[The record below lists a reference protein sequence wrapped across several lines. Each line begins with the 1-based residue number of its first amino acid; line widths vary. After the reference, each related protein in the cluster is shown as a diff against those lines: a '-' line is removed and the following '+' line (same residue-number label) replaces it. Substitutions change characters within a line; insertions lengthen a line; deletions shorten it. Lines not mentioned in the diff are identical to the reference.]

1 VSAIDTVI
9 RAQRWQLDE
18 RRAQLAELE
27 RLEARLK
34 GEAQRLIQE
43 LEAEQRIAG
52 ADVDEAG
59 RGYAS
64 YASALLDR
72 QAKLNA
78 SIAGVEGQIQL
89 ARDALTESFAEVKR
103 YELAAANR
111 RGRERAQANRRQQLL
126 QDELGLQ
133 IFRRRQK
140 TA

>member
-34 GEAQRLIQE
+34 GEAQRLVQE
-43 LEAEQRIAG
+43 LAAEQRIA
-52 ADVDEAG
+52 AG
-59 RGYAS
+59 DDDANRGYAN

-78 SIAGVEGQIQL
+78 SISGVEGQIQL
-89 ARDALTESFAEVKR
+89 ARDALTESFQEVKR